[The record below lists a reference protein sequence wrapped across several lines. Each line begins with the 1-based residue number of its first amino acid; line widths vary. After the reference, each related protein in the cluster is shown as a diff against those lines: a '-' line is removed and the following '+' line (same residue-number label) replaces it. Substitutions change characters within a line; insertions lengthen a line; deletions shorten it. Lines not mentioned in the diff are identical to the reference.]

1 MGAKEDNSRICGI
14 IHAVCMSERKG
25 IGKTPVESAVFI
37 PGHGIEGDAH
47 AGSWHRQVSLLSWN
61 KVEEFNA
68 GGAGVREGDF
78 GENLVEEGIDFRSL
92 PVGSILK
99 IHAPGVAPQDGCCT
113 GPAEVVLEMTQI
125 GKACHTGCAIRQRM
139 GVCIMPVEGVFARVI
154 QGGTV
159 RPGDVMCVY
168 PPDPERPFTAAVI
181 TVSDRSAAGQRE
193 DLSGPAA
200 ARMLQEAGFEVL
212 ETIIVPD
219 EEEQISTQLKRLA
232 DQRQVSLV
240 VTSGGTGFSLRD
252 RTPEA
257 TLAVA
262 ERIAP
267 GIAEAIRVK
276 SLQITDKAMLSRG
289 TSVIRGRTLIVNL
302 PGSPKA
308 VKESLGFILGALDH
322 GLGILRGTATD

>member
-68 GGAGVREGDF
+68 GGAGVKEGDF
-78 GENLVEEGIDFRSL
+78 GENLVVEGIDFRSL
-92 PVGSILK
+92 PVGTILK
-99 IHAPGVAPQDGCCT
+99 IHSS
-113 GPAEVVLEMTQI
+113 PAEVILEMTQI

-139 GVCIMPVEGVFARVI
+139 GVCIMPVEGVFAKVI

-181 TVSDRSAAGQRE
+181 TVSDRSAAGQRG